1 MRIVPVLWRAEWF
14 GSDQVFVRLSMR
26 DAQGVE
32 RQARFVTG
40 EELRGIL
47 TTGAGFPTN
56 EEEALKMLE
65 GKAPTV
71 SITRTTLRSKVT
83 RDQALLSSND
93 FITQV
98 ALPHLKSCSQ
108 VLLSLLWKVVDPT
121 AHRTAPLSRR
131 S

>member
-1 MRIVPVLWRAEWF
+1 MRITPVLMAAS
-14 GSDQVFVRLSMR
+14 GTDQLFVCLSMR
-26 DAQGVE
+26 NKAGREAQCRV
-32 RQARFVTG
+32 VTG

-47 TTGAGFPTN
+47 TAGAGFPTN
-56 EEEALKMLE
+56 EEEALKMLKGE
-65 GKAPTV
+65 APTI
-71 SITRTTLRSKVT
+71 SITCTTLRSKVT

-108 VLLSLLWKVVDPT
+108 ALLSLLWKVVDPT
-121 AHRTAPLSRR
+121 SHRTAPLSRR